1 MDTGGFIVVDAIA
14 TAKIQHPLRDNA
26 LIVLRKSRFC
36 MAVRQGSSDDDNNGE
51 EDVMHNNRWM
61 LLQHANNE
69 NGGQCRQDEEDELN
83 VETVVG
89 IAVALGREVCHG
101 WGRLGQHKSG
111 Q

>member
-1 MDTGGFIVVDAIA
+1 MKARFI
-14 TAKIQHPLRDNA
+14 LFLLGA
-26 LIVLRKSRFC
+26 LFSLELHAQF
-36 MAVRQGSSDDDNNGE
+36 GPENGVKASE
-51 EDVMHNNRWM
+51 PKFV

-89 IAVALGREVCHG
+89 IAVAQGGEVCHG